1 MTTTTAAILSCEP
14 TTLVFDERDR
24 LACLYVIVDGRAD
37 PRVVDFLAAG
47 HAGCDRGELDWQLLE
62 RPRSVLIGLELA
74 HVCGDPTAADLRLRL
89 VFDIDRDADAL
100 QHLAATEALVVGTR
114 KYGAFANT
122 VCAFGVDGGA
132 VRRAVE
138 AARRELASHVAVA
151 RTA

>member
-14 TTLVFDERDR
+14 TTLVFNERDR

-37 PRVVDFLAAG
+37 VRVVDFLVAG
-47 HAGCDRGELDWQLLE
+47 HAGCDQGELDWQLVE
-62 RPRSVLIGLELA
+62 RPRSVLIGLELT
-74 HVCGDPTAADLRLRL
+74 HVCDDPALSSLRLRL
-89 VFDIDRDADAL
+89 VFDVDRDADAL

-114 KYGAFANT
+114 RYGAFANT
-122 VCAFGVDGGA
+122 VCAFGVDGMA

-138 AARRELASHVAVA
+138 AARRELATTVAVA